1 MVNKKNKKIKRIN
14 EFKEGTY
21 ALLSEEWKQREKN
34 IERMTTV
41 EGDPHYEPVTEYN
54 IETYHSMLNAGGNII
69 NEVGSGLIKRK
80 YILRNKRIYLAQKLQ
95 NRRLFGRGRRS
106 NAPPKYK
113 QTNFWVN
120 TTLMYFE

>member
-1 MVNKKNKKIKRIN
+1 PEKIKMVNKKNKKIKRIK

-34 IERMTTV
+34 LERMTTV

-69 NEVGSGLIKRK
+69 NEGGSGLIKRK
-80 YILRNKRIYLAQKLQ
+80 YILRNKIAGFYGLDNKTYSVLERRIKSL
-95 NRRLFGRGRRS
+95 
-106 NAPPKYK
+106 
-113 QTNFWVN
+113 
-120 TTLMYFE
+120 